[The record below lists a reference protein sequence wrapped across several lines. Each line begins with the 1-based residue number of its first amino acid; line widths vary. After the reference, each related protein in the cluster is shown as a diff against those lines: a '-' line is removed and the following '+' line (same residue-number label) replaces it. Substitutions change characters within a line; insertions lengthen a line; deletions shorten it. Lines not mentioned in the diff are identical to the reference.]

1 MDALKSLSLRI
12 ETLKARKPL
21 PKQRNTVS
29 ASQRRETGEISERS
43 MERQFLDPRV
53 EFIFLTYCINRN
65 IFRRVVRDFF
75 EVPMKLIW
83 DEFKRID
90 FRIHYHISRTI
101 EQQRDFTTNLDIA
114 LEYHRNNNNIQR
126 IQYALHDFFNLML
139 FYVVLY
145 QIYEEDI
152 AVVKASFTDRLLL
165 LYKVSNSHFSPLLN
179 TVFSFMCEQDSVAK
193 NQLKREFD
201 NRFRDFYDISRTMS
215 VRQWATLQLQ

>member
-21 PKQRNTVS
+21 PKQRNAVF

-53 EFIFLTYCINRN
+53 EFIYLTYCVNRN

-114 LEYHRNNNNIQR
+114 LEYHRSNSNIQR

-179 TVFSFMCEQDSVAK
+179 TVFSFMCEQDSVVK

-201 NRFRDFYDISRTMS
+201 NRFRDFYNIPRTMS
-215 VRQWATLQLQ
+215 VRQWASLQLQ